1 MMAAGPRRLGPNV
14 PATTDVRP
22 GRLDRHRCKAG
33 LVDTMPQSREP
44 VHITE
49 AGLSAGV
56 NAADDLFA
64 HAARQPNHEAFA
76 RKVSGVWHTVTARQF
91 ADEVTA
97 LAAGLMAT
105 GIRPGDRVALMSA
118 TRYEW
123 ALCDFAILTVGAVT
137 VPVYE
142 TSSAEQ
148 VAWILRDS
156 EATAI
161 IVENEAMLAVV
172 HVASVPTRWLIDGGD
187 LEALAVAGRSV
198 PVEQVQQRRR
208 GVTAEQLATIVYT
221 SGTTGRPKGCMIS
234 HGSLVA
240 EVRNTARAE
249 GISESVLT
257 DRASILLFLPLAHIF
272 ARVVQFAAVHNG
284 TRIAHTADL
293 KRLPAML
300 HEVRPTIVLA
310 VPRVFE
316 TLYNTAQHRAAAAG
330 HTRLFRA
337 AEETAT
343 AYSRALDTD
352 GPGPWLR
359 IKRRVFDRLVYAKLR
374 DAMGGRITHAV
385 SGGAPLGARL
395 GHFLRGAGVTIL
407 EGYGLT
413 ETTAGVTLN
422 LPAAQRI
429 GSVGPPLPG
438 CTVRIAEDGEVLV
451 KGPNVFSGYWR
462 DEHATREAFDPHG
475 WLRTGD
481 LGRLDDGY
489 LTITGRKKDLIITA
503 SGKNVAPALLED
515 RLRAHWLI
523 GECVLVG
530 DRRPYIATLITLDP
544 QAFAQWK
551 QQHHKPTD
559 ATVEHLRHDPDLRA
573 TVQTAIDQANTAVSR
588 AEAIKRWR
596 VLPGQFAV
604 GDELTATQKVRRQ
617 HVLAKLADD
626 VDALYPD

>member
-1 MMAAGPRRLGPNV
+1 
-14 PATTDVRP
+14 
-22 GRLDRHRCKAG
+22 
-33 LVDTMPQSREP
+33 VDTRSRSREQVRTIG
-44 VHITE
+44 VH
-49 AGLSAGV
+49 LSAGG
-56 NAADDLFA
+56 NATDHLTDSATRRA
-64 HAARQPNHEAFA
+64 NHDAFA
-76 RKVSGVWHTVTARQF
+76 RRVAGVWHTVSTQQF
-91 ADEVTA
+91 ADEVNA
-97 LAAGLMAT
+97 VAAGLIAS

-148 VAWILRDS
+148 VTWILRDS

-161 IVENEAMLAVV
+161 IVENEAMLAGVDEASL
-172 HVASVPTRWLIDGGD
+172 ASVTHRWLIDGGG
-187 LEALAVAGRSV
+187 LATLISAGRSV
-198 PVEQVQQRRR
+198 PVDQVQRRRR
-208 GVTAEQLATIVYT
+208 GVTAEHLATIVYT
-221 SGTTGRPKGCMIS
+221 SGTTGQPKGCMIT
-234 HGSLVA
+234 HGSLVT
-240 EVRNTARAE
+240 EVRNIARAE

-272 ARVVQFAAVHNG
+272 ARVVQFAAIHNG

-300 HEVRPTIVLA
+300 REVRPTIVLA

-316 TLYNTAQHRAAAAG
+316 TLYNTAQHNAATAG
-330 HTRLFRA
+330 HARLFRA
-337 AEETAT
+337 AEKTAT
-343 AYSRALDTD
+343 AYSLALDTD

-359 IKRRVFDRLVYAKLR
+359 VRRRVFDHLVYAKLR

-385 SGGAPLGARL
+385 SGGAPLDARL

-413 ETTAGVTLN
+413 ETSAGVTLN

-438 CTVRIAEDGEVLV
+438 CTVRIADDGEVLV
-451 KGPNVFSGYWR
+451 KGPNIFSGYWR

-481 LGRLDDGY
+481 LGRLEDGY

-503 SGKNVAPALLED
+503 SGKNVAPALLEG
-515 RLRAHWLI
+515 RLRAQWLI

-530 DRRPYIATLITLDP
+530 DRRPYIAALITVDP
-544 QAFAQWK
+544 RAFTQWK
-551 QQHHKPTD
+551 EQHHKPAD
-559 ATVEHLRHDPDLRA
+559 ATVEHLRDDPDLRA
-573 TVQTAIDQANTAVSR
+573 TLQTAVDEANKAVSH

-596 VLPGQFAV
+596 VLPGEFAV

-626 VDALYPD
+626 VDALYPG